1 MRNQKVL
8 HLKVLVYRGVIEVRG
23 LFEKKDNVIS
33 QLLILQPMR
42 ITDLALSQNT
52 NFTWT
57 R

>member
-42 ITDLALSQNT
+42 ITDLALS
-52 NFTWT
+52 
-57 R
+57 